1 MPGNPYWNAFLPALL
16 DRLSFHMR
24 KNLTESVK
32 PYGLNSSHAIY
43 ILALRVQ
50 DGQTTA
56 GLSRFLDIDNANTHR
71 VLKVLKE
78 KGIVYDDRTD
88 PRSKKYHI
96 FLTDYGRDL
105 AEKIIGF
112 MSEIDME
119 YSAGLT
125 EEELSALQDA
135 FLKIMRNA
143 VAAETKP
150 NMIGFDRPYYSYLA
164 ELAYNNEYK
173 AGGSG

>member
-1 MPGNPYWNAFLPALL
+1 MAETPYWNAFLPALL

-24 KNLTESVK
+24 KNLTKTVE

-50 DGQTTA
+50 NGQTTA

-78 KGIVYDDRTD
+78 KGIVYDDRID
-88 PRSKKYHI
+88 PRSKKYHVY
-96 FLTDYGRDL
+96 LTDYGKELADMISDL
-105 AEKIIGF
+105 VE
-112 MSEIDME
+112 SIDMA

-125 EEELSALQDA
+125 PEEISVTRNAV
-135 FLKIMRNA
+135 LKIMGNA
-143 VAAETKP
+143 LYAETDSKDLK
-150 NMIGFDRPYYSYLA
+150 FDKPYYSYLA
-164 ELAYNNEYK
+164 ELAAKND
-173 AGGSG
+173 G